1 MRSLDDP
8 DLTLGAIVRLHAA
21 GRPDAPALIEGER
34 RLTYRQVDEVVDV
47 LAGEWAARDVVIGDR
62 VAILA
67 RDGIDWVL
75 AALGL
80 ARAGLVAVPINVRLS
95 TGEIAFK
102 LTDSG
107 ARAVLHD
114 EAFAHLAIQS
124 LRHSRE
130 GGGPESPAL
139 VGLDWLRQTDVS
151 RLRGN
156 DGSISPPPVAANHDA
171 AIFYTSGTTGRPKGA
186 VLTHRNL
193 LACNQARRTGLLW
206 DSWNAA
212 DVCLLVMPLGHIG
225 GYSMVVRTLYFGACG
240 VMLPEFDACTTLAAI
255 SRWSVS
261 KMAAVP
267 LMLQRMVEHPAAAT
281 TDFSRLKVVNHG
293 AAPIEGALLAQA
305 RAVIG
310 CGFSQGYGMTET
322 AGVMASLD
330 PAAHARG
337 LSASTGQAMP
347 GVELRI
353 VDPDGAVLPT
363 GERGEIQVR
372 GPNVMRGYWQR
383 PDVKAIDVDG
393 WFATGDAGHLDAEG
407 FLFIV
412 GRIKDMIVSGGENVY
427 AAEVEDAIAGHP
439 AVAEVAVIGIP
450 DRDWGEA
457 VRAVVVPRPGHPVD
471 EAEVIAWTKTR
482 IARFKAPKS
491 VVVTDALPRNA
502 LGKVLKEELRR
513 AQAI

>member
-1 MRSLDDP
+1 MRTLDDP
-8 DLTLGAIVRLHAA
+8 DLTLGKIVRLHARE
-21 GRPDAPALIEGER
+21 RPDAPALVEGER
-34 RLTYRQVDEVVDV
+34 RLTYRDVDEAVDG
-47 LAGEWAARDVVIGDR
+47 LAAAWPERGLGSGDR
-62 VAILA
+62 VALIA

-80 ARAGLVAVPINVRLS
+80 GRAGLVAVPINVRLS
-95 TGEIAFK
+95 AGEIAFQ
-102 LTDSG
+102 LADSG

-114 EAFAHLAIQS
+114 EAYADLAS
-124 LRHSRE
+124 EATRHPRA
-130 GGGPESPAL
+130 GGNPEAPTL
-139 VGLDWLRQTDVS
+139 VPLGS

-156 DGSISPPPVAANHDA
+156 DDRAKTSPGPLITGIDPA

-193 LACNQARRTGLLW
+193 LACNQARRTGLPW
-206 DSWNAA
+206 DDWRAD

-225 GYSMVVRTLYFGACG
+225 GFSMVVRTLYFGASG
-240 VMLPEFDACTTLAAI
+240 VLLPEFDAGATLAAI
-255 SRWSVS
+255 GRWQVS

-281 TDFSRLKVVNHG
+281 TDFSRLKVINHG
-293 AAPIEGALLAQA
+293 AAPIEGALLAKA
-305 RAVIG
+305 RGVIG

-330 PAAHARG
+330 PAAHTRG
-337 LSASTGQAMP
+337 LSASTGRAMP

-353 VDPDGAVLPT
+353 AGPDGVARPT

-383 PDVKAIDVDG
+383 PDVEAIDAEG
-393 WFATGDAGHLDAEG
+393 WFATGDAGHLDDDG
-407 FLFIV
+407 YLFIV
-412 GRIKDMIVSGGENVY
+412 GRIKDMIVTGGENVY
-427 AAEVEDAIAGHP
+427 AAEVENAIAGHP

-457 VRAVVVPRPGHPVD
+457 VRAVVVPRPGHQVD
-471 EAEVIAWTKTR
+471 EADVIAWTKAR

-491 VVVTDALPRNA
+491 VVVTHSLPRNA

-513 AQAI
+513 AQAG